1 MPLSKLSEEVESIK
15 VDTEKIGEE
24 VEKLQENLGVLEIY
38 REIIRSNKQANK
50 ISIIAIVMLFIL
62 VFVLI
67 LVLLHNEKE
76 FTAYRENSINRNEII
91 EIITEAHSSREE

>member
-15 VDTEKIGEE
+15 EDTEKIGEE

-38 REIIRSNKQANK
+38 REIIKSNKQANK
-50 ISIIAIVMLFIL
+50 ISIVAIVMLFIL

-76 FTAYRENSINRNEII
+76 FTAYRENSINRTEII